1 MNKKLIRVLLFI
13 GYCVPSVF
21 LSMYVDVSYDTMLL
35 YVGMILL
42 FAGLCFGAIKSKQYP
57 IVFFG
62 NIISFLISYI
72 CTKIFY
78 VKNWEWYF
86 KPFIAEMLM
95 VFITGIVFVIQMISA
110 WYWYRKDCKK
120 CKE

>member
-21 LSMYVDVSYDTMLL
+21 LSMYVDASYDTMLL

-57 IVFFG
+57 MVFFG
-62 NIISFLISYI
+62 NIISFSISYI

-86 KPFIAEMLM
+86 TAEMLM

-110 WYWYRKDCKK
+110 WHWYRKDCKK
-120 CKE
+120 YKE